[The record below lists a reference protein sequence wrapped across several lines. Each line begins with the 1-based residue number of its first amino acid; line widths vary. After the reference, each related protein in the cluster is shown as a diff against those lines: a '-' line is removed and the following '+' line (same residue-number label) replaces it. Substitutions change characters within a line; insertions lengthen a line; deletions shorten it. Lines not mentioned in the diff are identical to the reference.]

1 MPVHC
6 KHIRVAAFIHKLN
19 IAQSVLSVCIH
30 LIPPWPETQR
40 RPFSTHTL
48 WCQRMQE
55 CAKSLFTLIRWHN
68 TTHTPIHTPDQR
80 PCPGNLFQPICAAV
94 RVRLIVSCVRNVSET
109 VIGKSFETLKS
120 LLFLWQPRFLLS
132 SSPSLAHCQIRLH
145 RRSISCSFHLHPST
159 SHMLALCFSLPPPS
173 LS

>member
-1 MPVHC
+1 MTWNT
-6 KHIRVAAFIHKLN
+6 KEAFFH
-19 IAQSVLSVCIH
+19 
-30 LIPPWPETQR
+30 
-40 RPFSTHTL
+40 THTHSDVNV
-48 WCQRMQE
+48 MQE

-109 VIGKSFETLKS
+109 AIGKSFETLKS

-132 SSPSLAHCQIRLH
+132 
-145 RRSISCSFHLHPST
+145 F
-159 SHMLALCFSLPPPS
+159 FSLSRSLSNSTPPS
-173 LS
+173 LNLLLFSPPSFHFPHAHSLFLSPSSLALLVSLFLRITLQSECVDWRLPLSW